1 MVKHISNFFQDRKK
15 VYLANTHAAKENLK
29 RYVKSTEYNS
39 FSTVKNYLNNG
50 GGECEILFIDEC
62 STVSNEDMMNVL
74 GKSKFKLLVLV
85 GDIYQIESIRFGN
98 WFSIAKSYVP
108 SNAICELT
116 YVHRSTDEILKALWE
131 SVRKLDGRMADFLDS
146 NKYSVTMDDSIF
158 SKEEDDEI
166 VLCLNYDG
174 LYGINNIN
182 KFLQESNE
190 SKFVVLGIDKYKVDD
205 RIVFKENDRFG
216 DLLYNNLK
224 GTIVDIED
232 GETSVRFHIEVDRA
246 FNELDVEDAAFVLGK
261 SRNKGKSVVS
271 FSVRRFKNSDD
282 DDRDTLSIV
291 PFQIAYAVSI
301 HKAQGLEYESVK
313 IVITDEV
320 EELISHNIFYT
331 AITRAKSKLKIYWTE
346 RAQRYILDEMH
357 PMYNKQDA
365 SIIAS
370 KYKLKMYN

>member
-1 MVKHISNFFQDRKK
+1 
-15 VYLANTHAAKENLK
+15 
-29 RYVKSTEYNS
+29 
-39 FSTVKNYLNNG
+39 
-50 GGECEILFIDEC
+50 
-62 STVSNEDMMNVL
+62 
-74 GKSKFKLLVLV
+74 
-85 GDIYQIESIRFGN
+85 
-98 WFSIAKSYVP
+98 
-108 SNAICELT
+108 
-116 YVHRSTDEILKALWE
+116 
-131 SVRKLDGRMADFLDS
+131 
-146 NKYSVTMDDSIF
+146 MDDSIF

-246 FNELDVEDAAFVLGK
+246 FNELDVEDAAFVLEK
-261 SRNKGKSVVS
+261 PRNKGKSVVS

-282 DDRDTLSIV
+282 DDRDTLSII

>member
-1 MVKHISNFFQDRKK
+1 
-15 VYLANTHAAKENLK
+15 
-29 RYVKSTEYNS
+29 
-39 FSTVKNYLNNG
+39 
-50 GGECEILFIDEC
+50 
-62 STVSNEDMMNVL
+62 
-74 GKSKFKLLVLV
+74 
-85 GDIYQIESIRFGN
+85 
-98 WFSIAKSYVP
+98 
-108 SNAICELT
+108 
-116 YVHRSTDEILKALWE
+116 
-131 SVRKLDGRMADFLDS
+131 
-146 NKYSVTMDDSIF
+146 MDASIF
-158 SKEEDDEI
+158 SAEEDDEI

-182 KFLQESNE
+182 KFLQESND
-190 SKFVVLGIDKYKVDD
+190 SKFVVLGIDKYKVND
-205 RIVFKENDRFG
+205 RIIFKETERFG
-216 DLLYNNLK
+216 NLLYNNLK

-232 GETSVRFHIEVDRA
+232 DETSVRFHIEVDRA
-246 FNELDVEDAAFVLGK
+246 FNEMEVEDAGFVLEK

-271 FSVRRFKNSDD
+271 FLVKRFKNYDD

-291 PFQIAYAVSI
+291 PFQVAYAVSI

-365 SIIAS
+365 SIIAN
-370 KYKLKMYN
+370 KYKLRMHN